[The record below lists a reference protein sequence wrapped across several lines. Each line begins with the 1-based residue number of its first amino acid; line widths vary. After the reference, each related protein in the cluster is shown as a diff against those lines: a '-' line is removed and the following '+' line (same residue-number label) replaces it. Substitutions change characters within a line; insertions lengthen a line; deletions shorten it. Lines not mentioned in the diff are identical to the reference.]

1 MDTKTLRSKSVKALE
16 KELADARNH
25 LKELAFSLSSNQLK
39 NVRDVRKTRKS
50 IARIQ
55 TLIKEKQV
63 TETTSSVTE

>member
-1 MDTKTLRSKSVKALE
+1 MDVKTLRSKSIQGLE

-39 NVRDVRKTRKS
+39 NVREVRKTRKT

-55 TLIKEKQV
+55 TLIKEQSTAKTAQPV
-63 TETTSSVTE
+63 TE